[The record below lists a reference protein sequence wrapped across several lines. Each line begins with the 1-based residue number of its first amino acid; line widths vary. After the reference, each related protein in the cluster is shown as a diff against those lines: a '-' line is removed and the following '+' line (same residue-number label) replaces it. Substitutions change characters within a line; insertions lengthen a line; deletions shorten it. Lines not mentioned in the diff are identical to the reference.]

1 MPSSEDQQHSLHHEL
16 ISTPLPLFPSNLHKS
31 FLSISPDRIFLS
43 TTTVITLAWNIH
55 DSVTS
60 SSDII
65 GIFLPG
71 SDRRARAK
79 NSVCITPLSPFLLD
93 KLALDDLIEN
103 IYTNSNSLKIGQ
115 YQWHC
120 TETLVDKLLSRK
132 CLDAITEFSSTSP
145 AMLLDD
151 TVRFQYYS
159 SITGEVKAQSS
170 LISISHDNNQT
181 SIIENMPRPISIKIY
196 GTLSLSSTR
205 LSIFHSF
212 RLARHQSATWSI
224 L

>member
-43 TTTVITLAWNIH
+43 TTTVITLAWHIH
-55 DSVTS
+55 GSATA

-71 SDRRARAK
+71 TDRANNTASASRLAFL
-79 NSVCITPLSPFLLD
+79 PLSLD

-132 CLDAITEFSSTSP
+132 CSESIAEFINISP
-145 AMLLDD
+145 TILQDD

-170 LISISHDNNQT
+170 LISISHDNTQG
-181 SIIENMPRPISIKIY
+181 SIIENMPRPISINIY
-196 GTLSLSSTR
+196 GSLLRQPSPSSR
-205 LSIFHSF
+205 
-212 RLARHQSATWSI
+212 
-224 L
+224 

>member
-1 MPSSEDQQHSLHHEL
+1 MPSSEDQLHSLHHEL

-31 FLSISPDRIFLS
+31 FLSISPDRVFLS
-43 TTTVITLAWNIH
+43 TSTVITLAWNIH
-55 DSVTS
+55 DSATT

-71 SDRRARAK
+71 SDRRARV
-79 NSVCITPLSPFLLD
+79 NNVCIPSLSSLLLD

-132 CLDAITEFSSTSP
+132 CFESIIEFSNNAP
-145 AMLLDD
+145 NILPDD
-151 TVRFQYYS
+151 HVRFQYYS

-170 LISISHDNNQT
+170 LISISHDNNQ
-181 SIIENMPRPISIKIY
+181 IAMIENMPRPISIRIY
-196 GTLSLSSTR
+196 GTHSRSS
-205 LSIFHSF
+205 
-212 RLARHQSATWSI
+212 API
-224 L
+224 LHHTLV